1 MNSPTKSNMVL
12 VGAGVALVVGFFLPW
27 LDAGGILGVS
37 GWDFVTENSGI
48 DFLTKVILVMV
59 PLLGV
64 ALAIAGLGG
73 GKAAGNMALVTGAA
87 ILGYTFYKVAW
98 VFFKA
103 SGVGLWLVLG
113 AAVLALIFGLASKAK
128 S

>member
-1 MNSPTKSNMVL
+1 MKTTRANWVL

-27 LDAGGILGVS
+27 LDAGGLFGVS
-37 GWDFVTENSGI
+37 GWDFVSEASGI
-48 DFLTKVILVMV
+48 DFLTKVILCLV
-59 PLLGV
+59 PLMGA

-73 GKAAGNMALVTGAA
+73 GKPAANTAMVAGAS

-113 AAVLALIFGLASKAK
+113 AALLALIYGLASKSK